1 MEFFESDSCKW
12 YESNTI
18 TQSIISAF
26 SENRSYFLLR
36 HHVRKLRLRPAATIR
51 TQLNPIKEYRSA
63 DIHVIAFTSTTDD
76 EIDMEKSV
84 RPRAVRPT
92 VCNNKFREFLCN
104 QYIYQGPKLVP
115 FLRFITFR
123 TKEKLLWFTI
133 SKSNYLLF
141 VPRNYICDRI
151 WPNSHESPSF
161 LSIARTNFTRIISAN
176 GHKRM
181 IDT

>member
-1 MEFFESDSCKW
+1 MEFFERSCKW

-18 TQSIISAF
+18 TRSIISAF
-26 SENRSYFLLR
+26 SENCSYLLLND
-36 HHVRKLRLRPAATIR
+36 HVRKFRLRSAATIR
-51 TQLNPIKEYRSA
+51 TQLNPIKEYRFA
-63 DIHVIAFTSTTDD
+63 DIRAIAFISTTDD
-76 EIDMEKSV
+76 KTVMEKSV
-84 RPRAVRPT
+84 RPRADRST

-104 QYIYQGPKLVP
+104 RYIRQGPKLVS

-123 TKEKLLWFTI
+123 TKEKPLWFMI

-141 VPRNYICDRI
+141 ASRTYIRDRI
-151 WPNSHESPSF
+151 WPNSHESQSF
-161 LSIARTNFTRIISAN
+161 LFNARTNFTQAIPAN